1 VPHTHTHTGV
11 GSDRTRPLD
20 RRAAFS
26 SGPPAAGPDC
36 RRRPKRKARRPPSD
50 TSRLQRGRR
59 PPETMRVSNSAV
71 LCGVAAAGAVAGSGL
86 EAVRLYLSPPRP
98 LQGGARVQE
107 GTDNA
112 EGESSGSG
120 ALVVTRVP
128 WWDRWAWFGIDLL
141 RDRWAC
147 IYPPSSKCQALLGQ
161 VATNSPVVLC
171 GLAVGAK
178 AGWEL
183 QPVLAD
189 GYRFLFP
196 RMRLFFTTI
205 VQALGYGRLDLAQE
219 VLDTKLEDFRT
230 SFEQDLASFR
240 TIVERKFGDQQL
252 RIDARHADV
261 RGVLSELAGV
271 DHRVHRLEGKMDDL
285 KSQLAYTDQGI
296 NLLSNVLAERLGSQ
310 NSKSTKE
317 RIEGKI

>member
-1 VPHTHTHTGV
+1 
-11 GSDRTRPLD
+11 
-20 RRAAFS
+20 
-26 SGPPAAGPDC
+26 
-36 RRRPKRKARRPPSD
+36 
-50 TSRLQRGRR
+50 
-59 PPETMRVSNSAV
+59 MRVSNSAV

-196 RMRLFFTTI
+196 RMRLFFTTM
-205 VQALGYGRLDLAQE
+205 VQALGYGRLDLQDEQE
-219 VLDTKLEDFRT
+219 DSSSSSED
-230 SFEQDLASFR
+230 E
-240 TIVERKFGDQQL
+240 E
-252 RIDARHADV
+252 
-261 RGVLSELAGV
+261 
-271 DHRVHRLEGKMDDL
+271 
-285 KSQLAYTDQGI
+285 
-296 NLLSNVLAERLGSQ
+296 
-310 NSKSTKE
+310 
-317 RIEGKI
+317 